1 MSSEQFQAAHD
12 SIYSTGTRLLQYL
25 REISAG
31 RRREGNDTQGIYSI
45 ENDLNNALKA
55 LQEQKYQV
63 AVIAAM
69 KAGKSTF
76 LNAVIG
82 ADILASEAES
92 CTVCR
97 TDVRHIETW
106 QTPRLLE
113 YREGQKR
120 AFVVAEGDAGEIR
133 QKFLDRTHYIRA
145 NANPD
150 NITRFEL
157 EHPIEAIS
165 TFSSL
170 NGFTLVDTPG
180 PNEWESAN
188 FDTTALKKTALEA
201 LRTCNAIV
209 FVLNYVSYRDNAV
222 SKLFEELAENRG
234 DFLKQNT
241 GNIYFILNKV
251 DQKADKD
258 RDIDDVIKSLQQEL
272 ASFGFVNPIIYPAS
286 ARQGLLAKLI
296 NQGIATES
304 QTKDFK
310 KFFSTKYATEDEE
323 GNQIIPAPKK
333 IASQAIEDSG
343 IITIEKTVIQAIINN
358 SGWNLLN
365 DVLAKMSK
373 AAKAIED
380 TLNTRLSGWEIEIKT
395 LKQRVDEYKKRSQSA
410 QNKVNAVKKSVEEQ
424 KQTLIKGFSQGIN
437 AFAEG
442 AKTKIEDEITQIAES
457 RASKHRQPK
466 VKQKPVEVVSNNNEF
481 NIWKIIAD
489 VGGDLIEVIPVVG
502 KALSKSFKIVSPLIE
517 TLLSAIPELF
527 NNAESEQDENFDPY
541 IIRVKNQNEAQK
553 IGLTINE
560 FCAPHIQSWWIDT
573 QDSLVREGTLIR
585 EELVQKIQEDIQQ
598 ISDELSNYLGEALQV
613 ELNINPIQ
621 FPSFDFPGI
630 DARIEYQ
637 QQVFKKLNKEKRT
650 KNRCCA
656 DAQVYYVDVEVE
668 DKRSIYEV
676 NLRKTSE
683 AIKLKIDEQVSR
695 NRELLQRVIEKQVSD
710 DFKNAEKQ
718 INDYVKRFQDE
729 FDSLLKERK
738 TREAETDQ
746 ICAMLEE
753 QKAQLNEYLSELASM
768 RDSLN
773 SWKPV
778 QTVR

>member
-1 MSSEQFQAAHD
+1 MSSAQFQAAHD
-12 SIYSTGTRLLQYL
+12 SIYSTGTRLVQYL
-25 REISAG
+25 HEIAAG
-31 RRREGNDTQGIYSI
+31 RRSEGNDTQGIYSI
-45 ENDLNNALKA
+45 EDDLNNALKA

-82 ADILASEAES
+82 ADILASETEA

-97 TDVRHIETW
+97 TDIRHIEVG
-106 QTPRLLE
+106 QKPRLLE
-113 YREGQKR
+113 YREGQRR
-120 AFVVAEGDAGEIR
+120 AFVVAEGDAGEIC

-165 TFSSL
+165 TLSSL

-209 FVLNYVSYRDNAV
+209 FILNYVSYKDNAI
-222 SKLFEELAENRG
+222 SGLFKELAENRG

-251 DQKADKD
+251 DQKAEKD

-296 NQGIATES
+296 KQGIATES
-304 QTKDFK
+304 QEKDFDT
-310 KFFSTKYATEDEE
+310 FFSPKYAERNERGRLE
-323 GNQIIPAPKK
+323 IPLPIEIAPN
-333 IASQAIEDSG
+333 ALEDSG
-343 IITIEKTVIQAIINN
+343 ILTIEKTVIQGVIHN

-365 DVLAKMSK
+365 DVLAKMNK

-395 LKQRVDEYKKRSQSA
+395 LKKRVDEYKKRSESA

-442 AKTKIEDEITQIAES
+442 AKTKIEDEIASIAKS
-457 RASKHRQPK
+457 RASKSRKPK
-466 VKQKPVEVVSNNNEF
+466 VQQKPIETATQNNDELNLGSIFVDIGTNLVE
-481 NIWKIIAD
+481 
-489 VGGDLIEVIPVVG
+489 LIPVVG
-502 KALSKSFKIVSPLIE
+502 KALSKSFKIASPLINA
-517 TLLSAIPELF
+517 LLSATPELL
-527 NNAESEQDENFDPY
+527 NNPNFEQDKNFDPY
-541 IIRVKNQNEAQK
+541 IIRVKN
-553 IGLTINE
+553 
-560 FCAPHIQSWWIDT
+560 
-573 QDSLVREGTLIR
+573 
-585 EELVQKIQEDIQQ
+585 
-598 ISDELSNYLGEALQV
+598 
-613 ELNINPIQ
+613 
-621 FPSFDFPGI
+621 
-630 DARIEYQ
+630 
-637 QQVFKKLNKEKRT
+637 
-650 KNRCCA
+650 
-656 DAQVYYVDVEVE
+656 
-668 DKRSIYEV
+668 
-676 NLRKTSE
+676 
-683 AIKLKIDEQVSR
+683 
-695 NRELLQRVIEKQVSD
+695 
-710 DFKNAEKQ
+710 
-718 INDYVKRFQDE
+718 
-729 FDSLLKERK
+729 
-738 TREAETDQ
+738 
-746 ICAMLEE
+746 
-753 QKAQLNEYLSELASM
+753 
-768 RDSLN
+768 
-773 SWKPV
+773 
-778 QTVR
+778 